1 MNLFINYNDFL
12 RRYFPYLDKYNEQDF
27 LKAKIAI
34 ASLLNLILL
43 NIVDLIVFSGEIYFP
58 ILATVNLVVWTGTF
72 ILLFNTIRI
81 NAVYKILT
89 IYGSVSTSFHAFLGG
104 GLYSSYIMWF
114 LIICLGMSIFFNRKF
129 SILASIYSILSVSF
143 FFYLQITGIVDFKN
157 ELKRIPVLYDYFNM
171 ISVLIMLAI
180 ALYFFFTKENIEFL
194 WKKEKE
200 VQIDQLEHLLEQRDM
215 EIKRMR
221 NEMATEFHDE
231 MGNKLA
237 LISTYINV
245 LQVQN
250 FDDNPK
256 LKDYLDKIN
265 TNAKSVYEGTRD
277 FIWTIE
283 AEHANFFELG
293 VYLRDFGERLFL
305 PVDVDFITESLSQ
318 ELKRVKT
325 TFIENHQIILIVKEA
340 MTNALKHSQTKKIE
354 LRFNNDIDYVTLHVK
369 DYGVGFEPE
378 SLNRVYGINNMK
390 KRAEKINQELI
401 VVTAA
406 NKGVE
411 IILKYKITPNR

>member
-1 MNLFINYNDFL
+1 MNFAENYNFFL
-12 RRYFPYLDKYNEQDF
+12 RKTFSNFQLFSNEDF

-34 ASLLNLILL
+34 ASLVNLIVL
-43 NIVDLIVFSGEIYFP
+43 NFLDLIVFSGQSNYI
-58 ILATVNLVVWTGTF
+58 ILSSVNLLVWLFTLV
-72 ILLFNTIRI
+72 ILFKTNQI
-81 NAVYKILT
+81 NITYKILT
-89 IYGSVSTSFHAFLGG
+89 IYGSISTSFHALLGG

-114 LIICLGMSIFFNRKF
+114 LIICLGMSIFFNRSF
-129 SILASIYSILSVSF
+129 SILASIYSMLSVSF
-143 FFYLQITGIVDFKN
+143 FFYLQVSGKIDFKE
-157 ELKRIPVLYDYFNM
+157 ELKSIPVLYDYFNLM
-171 ISVLIMLAI
+171 SVLVMLAI
-180 ALYFFFTKENIEFL
+180 ALYFFFTKENVDLL
-194 WKKEKE
+194 WKKQKE
-200 VQIDQLEHLLEQRDM
+200 NQIGELEQLLEQRNL
-215 EIKRMR
+215 EIKKMR

-250 FDDNPK
+250 YDGSPK
-256 LKDYLDKIN
+256 LKDYLEKIN
-265 TNAKSVYEGTRD
+265 ANAKSVYEGTRD

-283 AEHANFFELG
+283 AEHANFYELG

-305 PVDVDFITESLSQ
+305 PVDVDFMTQSLSPD
-318 ELKRVKT
+318 LKKVKT

-340 MTNALKHSQTKKIE
+340 MTNALKHSRTKKIE
-354 LRFNNDIDYVTLHVK
+354 LMFQYTNDYVALHIK

-378 SLNRVYGINNMK
+378 HLNRVFGINNMK
-390 KRAEKINQELI
+390 KRAEKIFSELD
-401 VVTAA
+401 VLTEP

>member
-1 MNLFINYNDFL
+1 MPLSYSNFL
-12 RRYFPYLDKYNEQDF
+12 RRYFPYINEYNEQDF

-43 NIVDLIVFSGEIYFP
+43 NIVDLIVFGNETYFP
-58 ILATVNLVVWTGTF
+58 ILATVNLIVWTGTF
-72 ILLFNTIRI
+72 VLMFNTIRI

-89 IYGSVSTSFHAFLGG
+89 IYGSISTSFHAFLGG

-129 SILASIYSILSVSF
+129 SILASVYSIISVSF
-143 FFYLQITGIVDFKN
+143 FFYLQITGIVDFKK
-157 ELKRIPVLYDYFNM
+157 ELDRIPVLYDYFNM

-194 WKKEKE
+194 WKQEKE
-200 VQIDQLEHLLEQRDM
+200 VQIDQLEHLLELRDM

-250 FDDNPK
+250 YEVDPK
-256 LKDYLDKIN
+256 VKDYLEKIN
-265 TNAKSVYEGTRD
+265 INAKSVYEGTRD

-283 AEHANFFELG
+283 AEHANFYELG
-293 VYLRDFGERLFL
+293 VYLRDFGERFFL
-305 PVDVDFITESLSQ
+305 PVDVDFFTQDLSE
-318 ELKRVKT
+318 ELKKIKT

-340 MTNALKHSQTKKIE
+340 MTNALKHSSTRKIE
-354 LRFNNDIDYVTLHVK
+354 LKFNSDADFVTLHVK
-369 DYGVGFEPE
+369 DHGVGFDPE
-378 SLNRVYGINNMK
+378 NLNRVYGINNMK
-390 KRAEKINQELI
+390 KRAEKINSELL
-401 VVTAA
+401 VNTEVG
-406 NKGVE
+406 KGVE
-411 IILKYKITPNR
+411 IVLKYKITPNR